1 MKLSHI
7 LQEAL
12 RSINRNRG
20 SFILASTVQA
30 ICLVLLSVFIVLT
43 FNLFQLSEA
52 ARRHVELYAFVS
64 EQTEPTLL
72 VQRIASLDG
81 VAQARYVPKDEALTE
96 LRADLGP
103 DSSLVDALEQN
114 PLPASVRISVRSGF
128 ASLSELTALE
138 QKIQLIPGITEVW
151 SGKEMVER
159 LERITRTV
167 TFLDIGILVI
177 VFLAV
182 LFIAF
187 QTVESSIAS
196 RHHEIQIM
204 ELVGATGATIRL
216 PFIIEGTAQGL
227 LGGAAAF
234 VLAVVFHRLTT
245 VVIPAAAM
253 PIGIVLL
260 ADLGIGALSGIAG
273 SLIALNRIHRI
284 PQAVVTD
291 DSEK

>member
-1 MKLSHI
+1 MRLSYI
-7 LQEAL
+7 LQEVW
-12 RSINRNRG
+12 RSIRRNRS
-20 SFILASTVQA
+20 SFLLAATVQA
-30 ICLVLLSVFIVLT
+30 ICLVLLSVFIILT
-43 FNLFQLSEA
+43 WNLVRLSETA
-52 ARRHVELYAFVS
+52 SRRIELYAFADDKA
-64 EQTEPTLL
+64 EPSLL
-72 VQRIASLDG
+72 VERISSLDG
-81 VAQARYVPKDEALTE
+81 VAQARYVPKEEALTE
-96 LRADLGP
+96 LRTDLGP

-114 PLPASVRISVRSGF
+114 PLPPSVRITVRSGF
-128 ASLSELTALE
+128 ASLAELTALE
-138 QKIQLIPGITEVW
+138 QKIQLIPGVTEVW

-167 TFLDIGILVI
+167 MFLDIGILAI

-204 ELVGATGATIRL
+204 ELVGATGATVRL
-216 PFIIEGTAQGL
+216 PFLFEGTAQGI

-234 VLAVVFHRLTT
+234 VLALIFHRLAA
-245 VVIPAAAM
+245 VVIPSTVL

-260 ADLGIGALSGIAG
+260 ADLGLGALSGVTG

-284 PQAVVTD
+284 PQAVATED
-291 DSEK
+291 EE

>member
-1 MKLSHI
+1 MRLSHI
-7 LQEAL
+7 LQETF

-20 SFILASTVQA
+20 SFILAATVQA
-30 ICLVLLSVFIVLT
+30 ICLVLLSVFIILT
-43 FNLFQLSEA
+43 WNLVRLSQA
-52 ARRHVELYAFVS
+52 ASRQVELYAFVGD
-64 EQTEPTLL
+64 QADPTLL
-72 VQRIASLDG
+72 VERIASLDG

-114 PLPASVRISVRSGF
+114 PLPPSVRITVRSGF
-128 ASLSELTALE
+128 ASLSELASLE
-138 QKIQLIPGITEVW
+138 QKVQLIPGVTEVW

-167 TFLDIGILVI
+167 MYLDIGILVI

-204 ELVGATGATIRL
+204 ELVGATGAAVRL
-216 PFIIEGTAQGL
+216 PFVFEGTAQGV

-234 VLAVVFHRLTT
+234 VLAVAFHRLTA
-245 VVIPAAAM
+245 VVIPATAL
-253 PIGIVLL
+253 PTGIVLL
-260 ADLGIGALSGIAG
+260 ADLGLGTLSGVTG

-291 DSEK
+291 DSEE

>member
-1 MKLSHI
+1 MKPSYI
-7 LQEAL
+7 VQEAL

-20 SFILASTVQA
+20 SFSLAATVQA
-30 ICLVLLSVFIVLT
+30 ICLLLLSVFIVLT
-43 FNLFQLSEA
+43 FTLFRLSEA
-52 ARRHVELYAFVS
+52 ARRHVELYAFVG
-64 EQTEPTLL
+64 ERTEPTLL
-72 VQRIASLDG
+72 VERIASLDG

-114 PLPASVRISVRSGF
+114 PLPASVRVTVRSGF

-159 LERITRTV
+159 LERITRSV

-204 ELVGATGATIRL
+204 ELVGATGTTIRL

-245 VVIPAAAM
+245 VVIPVAAM
-253 PIGIVLL
+253 PTGIVLL
-260 ADLGIGALSGIAG
+260 ADLGLGALSGVTG

-291 DSEK
+291 DSEE

>member
-1 MKLSHI
+1 MKLSYI

-20 SFILASTVQA
+20 SFILAATVQA
-30 ICLVLLSVFIVLT
+30 ICLVLLSVFIILT
-43 FNLFQLSEA
+43 WNLVRLSEA
-52 ARRHVELYAFVS
+52 ARRHVELYAFVGD
-64 EQTEPTLL
+64 QADPTLL
-72 VQRIASLDG
+72 VERIASLDG

-96 LRADLGP
+96 LRTDLGP

-114 PLPASVRISVRSGF
+114 PLPPSVRITVRSGF
-128 ASLSELTALE
+128 ASLSELAALE
-138 QKIQLIPGITEVW
+138 QKVQLIPGVTEVW

-167 TFLDIGILVI
+167 MFLDIGILVI

-187 QTVESSIAS
+187 QTVESAIAS

-204 ELVGATGATIRL
+204 ELVGATGSTVRL
-216 PFIIEGTAQGL
+216 PFVFEGTAQGL

-234 VLAVVFHRLTT
+234 VLAVVFQRLAT
-245 VVIPAAAM
+245 VVIPATAL

-260 ADLGIGALSGIAG
+260 ADLGLGALSGITG

-291 DSEK
+291 DSEE

>member
-1 MKLSHI
+1 MRLSYI

-12 RSINRNRG
+12 RSVNRNRG
-20 SFILASTVQA
+20 SFILAATVQA

-43 FNLFQLSEA
+43 FNLFRLSEA
-52 ARRHVELYAFVS
+52 AQRHVELYAFVGD
-64 EQTEPTLL
+64 QAEPTLL

-103 DSSLVDALEQN
+103 DSALVDALDQN
-114 PLPASVRISVRSGF
+114 PLPASVRITVRSGF
-128 ASLSELTALE
+128 ASLTELTSLE

-167 TFLDIGILVI
+167 MFLDIGILVI
-177 VFLAV
+177 VCCAV

-204 ELVGATGATIRL
+204 ELVGATGATVRL
-216 PFIIEGTAQGL
+216 PFIFEGTAQGL

-234 VLAVVFHRLTT
+234 LLAVLFHRLTA
-245 VVIPAAAM
+245 VVIPATAL
-253 PIGIVLL
+253 PTGIVLL
-260 ADLGIGALSGIAG
+260 ADLGLGALSGIAG
-273 SLIALNRIHRI
+273 SLIALSRVHHV
-284 PQAVVTD
+284 PQSVVMD
-291 DSEK
+291 DSEE

>member
-1 MKLSHI
+1 MRLSYI

-20 SFILASTVQA
+20 SFILAATVQA
-30 ICLVLLSVFIVLT
+30 ICLVLLSVFIILT
-43 FNLFQLSEA
+43 WNLVRLSQA
-52 ARRHVELYAFVS
+52 ASRQVELYAFVGD
-64 EQTEPTLL
+64 QADPTLL
-72 VQRIASLDG
+72 VERIASLDG

-114 PLPASVRISVRSGF
+114 PLPPSVRITVRSGF
-128 ASLSELTALE
+128 ASLSELASLE
-138 QKIQLIPGITEVW
+138 QKVQLIPGVTEVW

-167 TFLDIGILVI
+167 MYLDIGILVI

-204 ELVGATGATIRL
+204 ELVGATGAAVRL
-216 PFIIEGTAQGL
+216 PFVFEGTAQGV

-234 VLAVVFHRLTT
+234 VLAVAFHRLTA
-245 VVIPAAAM
+245 VVIPATAM
-253 PIGIVLL
+253 PTGIVLL
-260 ADLGIGALSGIAG
+260 ADLGLGTLSGVTG

-291 DSEK
+291 DSEE

>member
-1 MKLSHI
+1 MRLSHI
-7 LQEAL
+7 LQETL
-12 RSINRNRG
+12 RSISRNRG
-20 SFILASTVQA
+20 SFILAATVQA

-43 FNLFQLSEA
+43 FNLFRLSEA

-64 EQTEPTLL
+64 DQTEPTLL
-72 VQRIASLDG
+72 VERIASLDG
-81 VAQARYVPKDEALTE
+81 VAQARYVPKEEALTE

-114 PLPASVRISVRSGF
+114 PLPASVRITVRSGF

-204 ELVGATGATIRL
+204 ELVGATGTTIRL
-216 PFIIEGTAQGL
+216 PFIFEGTAQGA

-234 VLAVVFHRLTT
+234 ILAVAFYRLTT

-253 PIGIVLL
+253 PTGIILL
-260 ADLGIGALSGIAG
+260 ADLGLGALSGVAG
-273 SLIALNRIHRI
+273 SLIALNRVHRI
-284 PQAVVTD
+284 PQAVVMD
-291 DSEK
+291 DSEE

>member
-1 MKLSHI
+1 MRLSYI

-20 SFILASTVQA
+20 SFILAATVQA
-30 ICLVLLSVFIVLT
+30 ICLVLLSVFIILT
-43 FNLFQLSEA
+43 WNLVRLSQA
-52 ARRHVELYAFVS
+52 ASRQVELYAFVGD
-64 EQTEPTLL
+64 QADPTLL
-72 VQRIASLDG
+72 VERIASLDG

-114 PLPASVRISVRSGF
+114 PLPPSVRITVRSGF
-128 ASLSELTALE
+128 ASLSELASLE
-138 QKIQLIPGITEVW
+138 QKVQLIPGVTEAW

-167 TFLDIGILVI
+167 MYLDIGILVI

-204 ELVGATGATIRL
+204 ELVGATGAAVRL
-216 PFIIEGTAQGL
+216 PFVFEGTAQGV

-234 VLAVVFHRLTT
+234 VLAVAFHRLTA
-245 VVIPAAAM
+245 VVIPATAM
-253 PIGIVLL
+253 PTGIVLL
-260 ADLGIGALSGIAG
+260 ADLGLGTLSGVTG

-291 DSEK
+291 DSEE

>member
-1 MKLSHI
+1 MRLNYI

-20 SFILASTVQA
+20 SFILAATVQA
-30 ICLVLLSVFIVLT
+30 ICLVLLSVFIILT
-43 FNLFQLSEA
+43 WNLVRLSQA
-52 ARRHVELYAFVS
+52 ASRQVELYAFVGD
-64 EQTEPTLL
+64 QADPTLL
-72 VQRIASLDG
+72 VERIASLDG

-114 PLPASVRISVRSGF
+114 PLPPSVRITVRSGF
-128 ASLSELTALE
+128 ASLSELASLE
-138 QKIQLIPGITEVW
+138 QKVQLIPGVTEVW

-167 TFLDIGILVI
+167 MYLDIGILVI

-204 ELVGATGATIRL
+204 ELVGATDAAVRL
-216 PFIIEGTAQGL
+216 PFVFEGTAQGV

-234 VLAVVFHRLTT
+234 VLAVAFHRLTA
-245 VVIPAAAM
+245 VVIPATAL
-253 PIGIVLL
+253 PTGIVLL
-260 ADLGIGALSGIAG
+260 ADLGLGTLSGVTG

-291 DSEK
+291 DSEE

>member
-1 MKLSHI
+1 MRLSYI
-7 LQEAL
+7 LQETL

-20 SFILASTVQA
+20 SFILAATVQA

-43 FNLFQLSEA
+43 FNLLRVSEA
-52 ARRHVELYAFVS
+52 ARRHVEIYAFVD

-72 VQRIASLDG
+72 VERIASLDG

-103 DSSLVDALEQN
+103 DSALVDALDQN
-114 PLPASVRISVRSGF
+114 PLPASVRITVRSGF
-128 ASLSELTALE
+128 ASLSELTDLE

-216 PFIIEGTAQGL
+216 PFLFEGTAQGAI
-227 LGGAAAF
+227 GGAAAF
-234 VLAVVFHRLTT
+234 LFALVFLRLTT

-253 PIGIVLL
+253 PTGIVLL
-260 ADLGIGALSGIAG
+260 ADLGLGALSGVAG
-273 SLIALNRIHRI
+273 SLIALNRVHRI

-291 DSEK
+291 DSEE

>member
-1 MKLSHI
+1 MRLSYI

-20 SFILASTVQA
+20 SFILAATVQA

-43 FNLFQLSEA
+43 FNLLRLSEA

-72 VQRIASLDG
+72 VQRIVSLDG

-114 PLPASVRISVRSGF
+114 PLPASVRITVRSGF
-128 ASLSELTALE
+128 ASLSELAALE

-216 PFIIEGTAQGL
+216 PFIFEGTAQGI

-234 VLAVVFHRLTT
+234 ILAVVFHRLAT
-245 VVIPAAAM
+245 VVIPAAVM
-253 PIGIVLL
+253 PTGVVLL
-260 ADLGIGALSGIAG
+260 ADLGLGALSGVTG
-273 SLIALNRIHRI
+273 SLIALNRIHRT
-284 PQAVVTD
+284 PQAEATESD
-291 DSEK
+291 EE

>member
-1 MKLSHI
+1 MRLSYI

-20 SFILASTVQA
+20 SFILAATVQA
-30 ICLVLLSVFIVLT
+30 ICLVLLSVFIILT
-43 FNLFQLSEA
+43 WNLVRLSQA
-52 ARRHVELYAFVS
+52 ASRQVELYAFVGD
-64 EQTEPTLL
+64 QADPTLL
-72 VQRIASLDG
+72 VERIASLDG

-114 PLPASVRISVRSGF
+114 PLPPSVRITVRSGF
-128 ASLSELTALE
+128 ASLSELASLE
-138 QKIQLIPGITEVW
+138 QKVQLIPGVTEVW

-167 TFLDIGILVI
+167 MYLDIGILVI

-204 ELVGATGATIRL
+204 ELVGATGAAVRL
-216 PFIIEGTAQGL
+216 PFVFEGTAQGV

-234 VLAVVFHRLTT
+234 VLAVAFHRLTA
-245 VVIPAAAM
+245 VVIPATAM
-253 PIGIVLL
+253 PTGIVLL
-260 ADLGIGALSGIAG
+260 ADLGLGALSGVTG

-291 DSEK
+291 DSEE